1 LLTRVPLVHEGQ
13 DHRPARDLLN
23 STGQKP
29 DLRSV
34 AAMVVT
40 VFVSVAVPPVI
51 R

>member
-1 LLTRVPLVHEGQ
+1 MLARFGVRETSEVARVRAVRTEGF
-13 DHRPARDLLN
+13 AALSGLI
-23 STGQKP
+23 
-29 DLRSV
+29 L